1 VYGLFRKSDV
11 GDLRKSEA
19 DKNMTRFSMPV
30 NVPNFITICRI
41 LLVPV
46 TIWLIISNAFGFA
59 FAAFALAGISDAVDG
74 LIARRFS
81 LQTELGAYLDAIA
94 DKALLVSIFVSLGIL
109 AELPPWLV
117 ILVVTRDIL
126 IVSAVVLSWL
136 LGRPMAMQPSMT
148 SKINTTGQIMLAV
161 FVLAALAFELQLGSA
176 LTVGEIGVA
185 AFTFA
190 SGALYMR
197 DWVKH
202 MSTGAQANTQEGNGS
217 KVE

>member
-1 VYGLFRKSDV
+1 MS
-11 GDLRKSEA
+11 
-19 DKNMTRFSMPV
+19 V

-46 TIWLIISNAFGFA
+46 TIWLIISEAYGFA
-59 FAAFALAGISDAVDG
+59 FLAFAVAGLSDAIDG
-74 LIARRFS
+74 LLARRFK

-117 ILVVTRDIL
+117 ILVVTRDVL
-126 IVSAVVLSWL
+126 IVGAVVLSWL
-136 LGRPMAMQPSMT
+136 LEKPLAMRPSLI
-148 SKINTTGQIMLAV
+148 SKVNTAGQILLV
-161 FVLAALAFELQLGSA
+161 VSVLAALALRRELGGVLLA
-176 LTVGEIGVA
+176 GELGVA
-185 AFTFA
+185 VLTFA

-202 MSTGAQANTQEGNGS
+202 MSTANGRIDG
-217 KVE
+217 

>member
-1 VYGLFRKSDV
+1 MK
-11 GDLRKSEA
+11 
-19 DKNMTRFSMPV
+19 MPV

-46 TIWLIISNAFGFA
+46 TIWLIINHAYGFA
-59 FAAFALAGISDAVDG
+59 FAAFAIAGLSDAVDG
-74 LIARRFS
+74 LIARRFR

-109 AELPPWLV
+109 AELPSWLV
-117 ILVVTRDIL
+117 ILVVTRDVL
-126 IVSAVVLSWL
+126 IVGAVVLAWL
-136 LGRPMAMQPSMT
+136 LDKPMEMRPSLL

-161 FVLAALAFELQLGSA
+161 TVLAALAFDWQLGHL
-176 LTVGEIGVA
+176 LTVGKAGVA
-185 AFTFA
+185 ALTFA

-202 MSTGAQANTQEGNGS
+202 MSTTEVRKPQ
-217 KVE
+217 